1 MIMLL
6 TTRNNHSFSLITGI
20 LSHFITLC
28 ILKQQMPF
36 LFSKVGQKRWKVE
49 TFSRL
54 DSVLL
59 LSSVN
64 LPGGELVRKT
74 LNISPVQRLLFFSF
88 QVRNYGILESLGA
101 YRLHK
106 PSGWKLNLIGRRM
119 CHKVYPDQLKR
130 PIKCITWNTDPYF
143 PQLSGVE
150 YNGMVQSI
158 LCCNWIFW
166 LESTPCHPWLSGV
179 HFSTVS
185 YRGSI
190 Y

>member
-1 MIMLL
+1 MLL

-20 LSHFITLC
+20 LSHFIALC

-74 LNISPVQRLLFFSF
+74 LNISPVQRLHFFSF
-88 QVRNYGILESLGA
+88 QVRN
-101 YRLHK
+101 
-106 PSGWKLNLIGRRM
+106 
-119 CHKVYPDQLKR
+119 
-130 PIKCITWNTDPYF
+130 
-143 PQLSGVE
+143 
-150 YNGMVQSI
+150 
-158 LCCNWIFW
+158 
-166 LESTPCHPWLSGV
+166 
-179 HFSTVS
+179 
-185 YRGSI
+185 
-190 Y
+190 